1 MRLIGLALGLLLGA
15 LAQAGEAPGKRS
27 TASTARP
34 ATAPGGSAATARPCS
49 RKAFRG

>member
-15 LAQAGEAPGKRS
+15 LAQAGEAPGLS
-27 TASTARP
+27 LIHISEPTA
-34 ATAPGGSAATARPCS
+34 AAARPCS

>member
-1 MRLIGLALGLLLGA
+1 MRLIGLALGLLLGS

-34 ATAPGGSAATARPCS
+34 ATAPDGSAVAARPCS